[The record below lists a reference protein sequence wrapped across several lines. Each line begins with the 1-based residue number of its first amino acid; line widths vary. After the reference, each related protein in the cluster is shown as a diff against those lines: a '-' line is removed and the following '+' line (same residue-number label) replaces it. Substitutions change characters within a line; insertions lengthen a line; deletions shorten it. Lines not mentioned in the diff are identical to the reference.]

1 MKKSSIFAS
10 LLITSSLAIA
20 VTDSGE
26 RQISSFGM
34 QGGGASA
41 LSYITVAPIQ
51 SANCLYGV
59 IYIHNA
65 TENGSKMLTAAALT
79 AYASS
84 KSVKRIDYDIKSDGT
99 CSLTLLNF

>member
-1 MKKSSIFAS
+1 MKKPSIFAF
-10 LLITSSLAIA
+10 LLLASSLAVA

-26 RQISSFGM
+26 RQISSFGI

-41 LSYITVAPIQ
+41 LSYITVAPAQ

-65 TENGSKMLTAAALT
+65 TESGSKILTAAALT

-84 KSVKRIDYDIKSDGT
+84 KSVKRIDYDIKNDGT
-99 CSLTLLNF
+99 CSLTLINF